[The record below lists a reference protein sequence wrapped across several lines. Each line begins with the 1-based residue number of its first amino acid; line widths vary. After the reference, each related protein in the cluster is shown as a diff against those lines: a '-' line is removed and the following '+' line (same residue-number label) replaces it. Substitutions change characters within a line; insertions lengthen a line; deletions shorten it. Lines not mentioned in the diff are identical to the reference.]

1 MTITI
6 FEFILLCVCAALL
19 LIVYNIIALWAD
31 IRELWR
37 CMADLD
43 IVWLR
48 HVYPDPEPEKE
59 TEADNGQ

>member
-19 LIVYNIIALWAD
+19 LIIYNIIALWGD

-37 CMADLD
+37 LQADQERA
-43 IVWLR
+43 WLR
-48 HVYPDPEPEKE
+48 HVYPDPEPEKDKHD
-59 TEADNGQ
+59 APA